1 MGIIK
6 TEGLKGLKG
15 IGGLSAEDR
24 QSWLS
29 LNKDRLPDPNRL
41 SPATYDRVVDRLYRN
56 DLFRNKFNDENLFNS
71 LTPEER
77 DQYYADYIANEAI
90 QIYKD
95 DSWFPQIS
103 NMTTEGKIGLL
114 ESGFDTDAEWN
125 SKVEKLKDTAHEV
138 GQNKTMNFLRD
149 LAMAGNTATTTEVWR
164 TTKEDELQSAVDTY
178 EETSKDGRQEKFE
191 TLLKQDN
198 LRKVEQSVPISSS
211 YLESWQTAINNGTL
225 QVEDVDVEFDKFIA
239 ENSRYYK
246 AFKDTDVFE
255 HFTSSDKMRFLADFM
270 GVAHKFD
277 MESALSAIDTKMQNY
292 VSDNQSAWD
301 WAGNTTKNI
310 LLKGTA
316 NLANKVMGV
325 EALFSVEDQEGLSNF
340 LQGLDEEGNELP
352 WYNNPLY
359 WQGVDQFNTFD
370 SNEIKRA
377 RENGGISPYQNITR
391 AGEEMDFLSWKT
403 LNDAAGQLGYV
414 WSEMLAS
421 RLMGSMGKGMGRIA
435 PVLKTSKLARG
446 LGTALDVGQSVTGMA
461 EAEGLSSFQE
471 TLRKA
476 NEVIDSQIDR
486 EVEDQVRAFAETED
500 FTSLVKSK
508 EEELMTASKDQSVTY
523 ISEGLRLK
531 ATEMALQELSNRF
544 RTEAEDRHT
553 EDRKQAER
561 AALSAYMTTSTI
573 FAVKEAATN
582 SMFQRFL
589 YNKGTRQALGDNGPK
604 INVVNNADGTVS
616 ASISKWNKYAKP
628 VLSNSATEFFEEV
641 SDNAVNNFGQGFGL
655 NEYLSYHNKKYNPE
669 AYVAATDGI
678 IGNIVSGFDKAGESL
693 TSKDAY
699 YEGFIGAVS
708 GVGGAPVNIY
718 QGWQKGKSLGRE
730 VEAINKVLKESGSAL
745 QDIAS
750 TLSTLHELDVA
761 VSNGDMLSAID
772 AKQRQAFDLVHAL
785 TELGNSEV
793 GSQSNTYIN
802 SMQTIEDLAK
812 GTLEETKMREL
823 ITQFLGQPSNRTIAN
838 QPGAEEQAA
847 KLLQENA
854 QNILDTQA
862 SINEVYTTL
871 DNIVD
876 RGTFTPEVKTE
887 LAYLKVMG
895 KNWQSR
901 LNSIEKALGG
911 GKGIFSAEAEYGSK
925 KAYERKKKVLEESL
939 SSMKSKLRG
948 VQEDIEEYYYE
959 DQAEER
965 ALKLKEK
972 ALKKAIKKTELEYK
986 SLKEHSSLFE
996 DSEFSRTLSKEE
1008 ILALPADQ
1016 RAWILNP
1023 ANLGDYS
1030 QEQQLII
1037 EELRND
1043 LITKDPA
1050 LIQQV
1055 QDAAV
1060 LSGRVS
1066 DVNTAFSRVVNNP
1079 VEAIQYLDELKKQ
1092 RNQRLY
1098 NIYQQRER
1106 ERVEDLFQGVS
1117 DEEAK
1122 SIARDLPYK
1131 DIYNYITDHPEREE
1145 VLRGVSEVSRF
1156 REDAEF
1162 INRNLL
1168 SDADNNTRST
1178 IIQSIL
1184 NITSDSN
1191 SEEEA
1196 INAIEDA
1203 IDSDAVDDQ
1212 TKDIL
1217 DSMLNELQELNYQR
1231 NSTKVSNR
1239 EAKKERQAAKE
1250 RAAEEALK
1258 RQEEALKIAEEEA
1271 KPKVEVPK
1279 NGSNLVPETMEDVG
1293 ISPNGSNIQ
1302 ETVEVDETKV
1312 GSEEQ
1317 LVGAEDVDLID
1328 RVESP
1333 TPAEQ
1338 SKGNPEIKEVQT
1350 IPSTP
1355 EEATSVNSVILVG
1368 NAMYRYEGAPL
1379 KDDGYQVKRAGKQD
1393 GDPMNKFF
1401 GWMDNAGI
1409 NYQEIIDNEL
1419 HSILAVNPKIQFLLV
1434 NPQDNA
1440 TNDVDMND
1448 HVLEVVEYTPQV
1460 AKVHK
1465 ESNGGVISANGKR
1478 WLVVG
1483 TLGFG
1488 RYSEEQRKV
1497 YGNLKYE
1504 LKKKRYQYIK
1514 DNPSERFYVDP
1525 FYSTE
1530 VAKLD
1535 AGWITRRIVGDT
1547 EVKIRSI
1554 RELLDDEARNPRGLA
1569 LEDLK
1574 WGIQSDSA
1582 FQAVGVSSRNKIH
1595 PPKDT
1600 LGNSGGAFLLVESA
1614 NGEYIPI
1621 ALKPVMYGELRD
1633 SKLKT
1638 EIDNLLVELTSPN
1651 HTERHTAISKLVQ
1664 LLYLKEN
1671 NILIG
1676 TKDKNTLSITKG
1688 DVVIKTFDL
1697 NDPAFNRMEFLESV
1711 AALNPR
1717 VNVTLTAL
1725 SSPTTLEMLDKAGVL
1740 LTDVAKLGT
1749 SNASFSVYNV
1759 GTDGKPIINIP
1770 VENSAP
1776 GVSDLRKVE
1785 SSVLVL
1791 GQVYR
1796 KKKDGWVDATD
1807 SVITDPRILE
1817 QIKYNNI
1824 IQASNL
1830 APVAT
1835 KDNQEYF
1842 IISQDTSNPVAV
1854 KRTIGTNTVTVASR
1868 EQALA
1873 LIEQMAKK
1881 AAEKKAAEA
1890 LSKATLDEK
1899 SLKDVLLEEEV
1910 MTQEDIYGQMF
1921 GEFVAEGSVT
1931 LDENITEEATPVVV
1945 EDINTTGT
1953 KSLAELQIGKGLSTL
1968 GDILGNS
1975 EYGNRLDEILDR
1987 KAMSEEWVDIPDDIS
2002 LLGSYLRKK
2011 GIATSGITDV
2021 DSWLNMI
2028 DECK

>member
-6 TEGLKGLKG
+6 IEGLKGLKG

-56 DLFRNKFNDENLFNS
+56 DLFRSKFNDKDLFNS

-77 DQYYADYIANEAI
+77 DQYYADYVANDAI

-114 ESGFDTDAEWN
+114 ESGFETDAEWS
-125 SKVEKLKDTAHEV
+125 SKVAEMRGMAHEV
-138 GQNKTMNFLRD
+138 GQDKTANFLRD
-149 LAMAGNTATTTEVWR
+149 LAMAGNVATTTEVGM
-164 TTKEDELQSAVDTY
+164 TTREDELQPFVDSY
-178 EETSKDGRQEKFE
+178 EEGSKKGRQEKFE
-191 TLLKQDN
+191 ALLEQDN
-198 LRKVEQSVPISSS
+198 LRKVEQSMPISSS

-225 QVEDVDVEFDKFIA
+225 QVEDVDAEFDKFIA

-255 HFTSSDKMRFLADFM
+255 HFTSSDKMKFLADFM
-270 GVAHKFD
+270 GVAHKFG

-292 VSDNQSAWD
+292 VSDNQNALD
-301 WAGNTTKNI
+301 WAGNTVQNI
-310 LLKGTA
+310 ALKGVA
-316 NLANKVMGV
+316 NIANKFMGV
-325 EALFSVEDQEGLSNF
+325 GALFLVGDQERLSNF

-352 WYNNPLY
+352 WLINPLY
-359 WQGVDQFNTFD
+359 WQGVDQFNTPD
-370 SNEIKRA
+370 SNEIKRI

-414 WSEMLAS
+414 WSEMLSS
-421 RLMGSMGKGMGRIA
+421 RLMGSMGKGMGKVA
-435 PVLKTSKLARG
+435 PVLKTSKLAKG
-446 LGTALDVGQSVTGMA
+446 LGTALDIGQSVVGMA

-471 TLRKA
+471 TLRQA

-500 FTSLVKSK
+500 FASLVKSK
-508 EEELMTASKDQSVTY
+508 EELITASKDQSVKYT
-523 ISEGLRLK
+523 SEGLRLK
-531 ATEMALQELSNRF
+531 ATEMALQELSSRF
-544 RTEAEDRHT
+544 RAEAESRHAEDR
-553 EDRKQAER
+553 EQAER
-561 AALSAYMTTSTI
+561 ASLSAYMTTSTI

-582 SMFQRFL
+582 SLFQRFL

-604 INVVNNADGTVS
+604 IDVVNNADGTVS

-678 IGNIVSGFDKAGESL
+678 VGNIISGFDKAGESL

-708 GVGGAPVNIY
+708 GVGGAPVKIY
-718 QGWQKGKSLGRE
+718 QGWQKGRSLGRE
-730 VEAINKVLKESGSAL
+730 VEAINKVLRENGSAL

-750 TLSTLHELDVA
+750 TLSTLHESDVA

-802 SMQTIEDLAK
+802 SMQTIEALAK

-823 ITQFLGQPSNRTIAN
+823 ITQFLGQPSNRTIAS
-838 QPGAEEQAA
+838 QPGAEEQVA

-854 QNILDTQA
+854 QSILDTQA

-871 DNIVD
+871 DNIAD
-876 RGTFTPEVKTE
+876 RGTLAPEVKTE

-901 LNSIEKALGG
+901 LNSIEEALGG
-911 GKGIFSAEAEYGSK
+911 GKGTFSAEAEYGSK
-925 KAYERKKKVLEESL
+925 KAYERKRRALGESI

-948 VQEDIEEYYYE
+948 VQESIKEDYYE
-959 DQAEER
+959 DQAEKR
-965 ALKLKEK
+965 ALKLREK
-972 ALKKAIKKTELEYK
+972 ALKSAIKKAELEYK
-986 SLKEHSSLFE
+986 SLKDHSNLFE

-1066 DVNTAFSRVVNNP
+1066 DVNTAFSRMINNP
-1079 VEAIQYLDELKKQ
+1079 IEAIQYLEELKKQ
-1092 RNQRLY
+1092 RTQRLY
-1098 NIYQQRER
+1098 SIYQQRAR

-1117 DEEAK
+1117 DDEAK
-1122 SIARDLPYK
+1122 SIARDLPYT
-1131 DIYNYITDHPEREE
+1131 DVENYIADHPEMEG

-1156 REDAEF
+1156 RDDAEL
-1162 INRNLL
+1162 ISRKLL

-1178 IIQSIL
+1178 VIQSIL

-1196 INAIEDA
+1196 IDAIEDA
-1203 IDSDAVDDQ
+1203 IDSDAVDNQ
-1212 TKDIL
+1212 TKGIL

-1239 EAKKERQAAKE
+1239 EAKRERQAAKE
-1250 RAAEEALK
+1250 RAAEEAIK

-1271 KPKVEVPK
+1271 KTKVEVPK
-1279 NGSNLVPETMEDVG
+1279 DGSNLVPETMEDVG
-1293 ISPNGSNIQ
+1293 IAPDGSNIQ
-1302 ETVEVDETKV
+1302 ETVDVDEAKV

-1338 SKGNPEIKEVQT
+1338 SKDNPEIKEVQT
-1350 IPSTP
+1350 ISPTP
-1355 EEATSVNSVILVG
+1355 EEATNVNSVILVG

-1379 KDDGYQVKRAGKQD
+1379 KDDGYQVKRAGSQE

-1460 AKVHK
+1460 AKIHK

-1488 RYSEEQRKV
+1488 RYSGEQRKV
-1497 YGNLKYE
+1497 YGDLKYE
-1504 LKKKRYQYIK
+1504 LKKRRFQYIK
-1514 DNPSERFYVDP
+1514 ANPDERFYVDP

-1535 AGWITRRIVGDT
+1535 AGWVTRRLVGDT

-1554 RELLDDEARNPRGLA
+1554 RELLSDEARNPRGLA

-1595 PPKDT
+1595 PPKDI

-1638 EIDNLLVELTSPN
+1638 VIDNLLVELTSPN

-1711 AALNPR
+1711 TALNPR

-1725 SSPTTLEMLDKAGVL
+1725 SSPATLEMLDEAGVL
-1740 LTDVAKLGT
+1740 LTDAAKLGT

-1759 GTDGKPIINIP
+1759 GPDGKPIINAPI
-1770 VENSAP
+1770 ENTAP
-1776 GVSDLRKVE
+1776 GASDIRKVE

-1796 KKKDGWVDATD
+1796 KRKDGWVDAVD
-1807 SVITDPRILE
+1807 RVITDPRMLE
-1817 QIKYNNI
+1817 QIRYNNI
-1824 IQASNL
+1824 IQSSNL

-1842 IISQDTSNPVAV
+1842 IISQDMSNPVAV
-1854 KRTIGTNTVTVASR
+1854 KRAIGTNTVTVASR

-1890 LSKATLDEK
+1890 LSKATLDES
-1899 SLKDVLLEEEV
+1899 SLEDVSLGEEV
-1910 MTQEDIYGQMF
+1910 MTQEDIYSQMF
-1921 GEFVAEGSVT
+1921 GEFVVEGDVT
-1931 LDENITEEATPVVV
+1931 LDENIPEEIAPVVV

-1953 KSLAELQIGKGLSTL
+1953 KSLAELQTGKELSTL

>member
-56 DLFRNKFNDENLFNS
+56 DLFRSKFNDEDLFNS

-77 DQYYADYIANEAI
+77 DQYYADYVANDAI

-114 ESGFDTDAEWN
+114 ESGFETDAEWS
-125 SKVEKLKDTAHEV
+125 SKVEELEGTAHKV
-138 GQNKTMNFLRD
+138 GKDKTTNFLRN
-149 LAMAGNTATTTEVWR
+149 LAMAGNAATSTEVGM
-164 TTKEDELQSAVDTY
+164 TTKEDELQDAVDAY
-178 EETSKDGRQEKFE
+178 KEGSKKGRQEKFE

-198 LRKVEQSVPISSS
+198 LRKVEQSMPISSS

-225 QVEDVDVEFDKFIA
+225 QVEDVDAEFDKFIA

-270 GVAHKFD
+270 GVAHKFG

-325 EALFSVEDQEGLSNF
+325 EALFSVGDQEGLSNF
-340 LQGLDEEGNELP
+340 LQGLEEEGNELP

-377 RENGGISPYQNITR
+377 RENGGISPYQNITK

-421 RLMGSMGKGMGRIA
+421 RLMGGMGKGMGRVA
-435 PVLKTSKLARG
+435 PVLKTSKLAKG
-446 LGTALDVGQSVTGMA
+446 LGTTLDIGQSVVGMA

-471 TLRKA
+471 TLRQA

-508 EEELMTASKDQSVTY
+508 EEALITASKDQSVKYT
-523 ISEGLRLK
+523 SEGLRLK
-531 ATEMALQELSNRF
+531 ATEMALQELSSRF
-544 RTEAEDRHT
+544 RAEAESRHAEDR
-553 EDRKQAER
+553 EQAER
-561 AALSAYMTTSTI
+561 ASLSAYMTTSTI

-604 INVVNNADGTVS
+604 IDVVNNADGTVS

-678 IGNIVSGFDKAGESL
+678 IGNIISGFDKAGESL

-708 GVGGAPVNIY
+708 GVGGAPVKIY
-718 QGWQKGKSLGRE
+718 QGWQKGKSLGKE

-750 TLSTLHELDVA
+750 TLSTLHESDVA
-761 VSNGDMLSAID
+761 ISSGDMLSAID

-802 SMQTIEDLAK
+802 SMQTIEALAK

-823 ITQFLGQPSNRTIAN
+823 ITQFLGQPSNRTIAG

-854 QNILDTQA
+854 QSILDTQA

-871 DNIVD
+871 DNIAD
-876 RGTFTPEVKTE
+876 RGTLTPEVKTE

-901 LNSIEKALGG
+901 LNSIEEALGG
-911 GKGIFSAEAEYGSK
+911 GRGTFSAEVEYGSK
-925 KAYERKKKVLEESL
+925 KAYERKRRALGESI

-948 VQEDIEEYYYE
+948 VQESIKEDYYE
-959 DQAEER
+959 DQAEKR
-965 ALKLKEK
+965 ALKLREK
-972 ALKKAIKKTELEYK
+972 ALKSAIKKAELEYK
-986 SLKEHSSLFE
+986 SLKDHSSLLE

-1023 ANLGDYS
+1023 ANFGDYS

-1066 DVNTAFSRVVNNP
+1066 DVNTAFSRMINNP
-1079 VEAIQYLDELKKQ
+1079 IEAIQYLEELKKQ
-1092 RNQRLY
+1092 RTQKLY
-1098 NIYQQRER
+1098 SIYQQRAR

-1117 DEEAK
+1117 DDEAR
-1122 SIARDLPYK
+1122 SIARDLSFT
-1131 DIYNYITDHPEREE
+1131 DIDEYLDFHPEMDDVLGGIRE
-1145 VLRGVSEVSRF
+1145 VLRFRQDADFVSERLPI
-1156 REDAEF
+1156 D
-1162 INRNLL
+1162 
-1168 SDADNNTRST
+1168 DNAKSAIR
-1178 IIQSIL
+1178 QSIL
-1184 NITSDSN
+1184 NITKDSN

-1196 INAIEDA
+1196 IDAIEDA
-1203 IDSDAVDDQ
+1203 IDSDAVDNQ
-1212 TKDIL
+1212 TKGIL

-1239 EAKKERQAAKE
+1239 EAKRERQAAKE
-1250 RAAEEALK
+1250 RAAEEAIK

-1271 KPKVEVPK
+1271 KTKVEVPK
-1279 NGSNLVPETMEDVG
+1279 DGSNLVPETMEDVG
-1293 ISPNGSNIQ
+1293 ISPDGSNIQ

-1488 RYSEEQRKV
+1488 RYSGEQRKV
-1497 YGNLKYE
+1497 YGDLKYE
-1504 LKKKRYQYIK
+1504 LKKRRFQYIK
-1514 DNPSERFYVDP
+1514 ANPDERFYVDP

-1535 AGWITRRIVGDT
+1535 AGWVTRRLVGDT

-1554 RELLDDEARNPRGLA
+1554 RELLNDEARNPRGLA

-1638 EIDNLLVELTSPN
+1638 EIDNLLIELTSPN

-1697 NDPAFNRMEFLESV
+1697 NDPAFNRLEFLESV
-1711 AALNPR
+1711 GALNPR

-1725 SSPTTLEMLDKAGVL
+1725 SSPTTLEMLDEAGVL

-1749 SNASFSVYNV
+1749 SNASFSVYSV
-1759 GTDGKPIINIP
+1759 GPDGKPIINAPI
-1770 VENSAP
+1770 ENTAPSA
-1776 GVSDLRKVE
+1776 SDLRKVE

-1796 KKKDGWVDATD
+1796 KRKDGWVDAVD
-1807 SVITDPRILE
+1807 RVITDPRMLE
-1817 QIKYNNI
+1817 QIRYNNI
-1824 IQASNL
+1824 IQSSNL

-1842 IISQDTSNPVAV
+1842 IISQDMSNPVAV
-1854 KRTIGTNTVTVASR
+1854 KRAIGTNTVTVASR
-1868 EQALA
+1868 EQALV
-1873 LIEQMAKK
+1873 LIEQMAKR

-1890 LSKATLDEK
+1890 LSKATLDES
-1899 SLKDVLLEEEV
+1899 SLEDVSLGEEI

-1921 GEFVAEGSVT
+1921 GAFVIEEDVT
-1931 LDENITEEATPVVV
+1931 LDENIPEEITPVVV

-1953 KSLAELQIGKGLSTL
+1953 KSLAELQTGKELSTL

-2002 LLGSYLRKK
+2002 LLGSYLRKR

>member
-1 MGIIK
+1 MGIVK

-56 DLFRNKFNDENLFNS
+56 DLFRSKFNDEDLFNS

-77 DQYYADYIANEAI
+77 DQYYADYVANDAI

-114 ESGFDTDAEWN
+114 ESGFETDAEWS
-125 SKVEKLKDTAHEV
+125 SKIEEMRGMANEV
-138 GQNKTMNFLRD
+138 RQNKTANFLRN
-149 LAMAGNTATTTEVWR
+149 LTMAGNISTTTEVGM
-164 TTKEDELQSAVDTY
+164 TTKEDELQAAVGTH
-178 EETSKDGRQEKFE
+178 EEASKKGRQEKFE

-225 QVEDVDVEFDKFIA
+225 QVEDVDAEFDKFIA
-239 ENSRYYK
+239 ENSRHYK

-270 GVAHKFD
+270 GVAHKFG

-325 EALFSVEDQEGLSNF
+325 EALFSIGDQEGLSNF

-377 RENGGISPYQNITR
+377 RENGGISPYQNITK
-391 AGEEMDFLSWKT
+391 AGEEIDFLSWKT

-421 RLMGSMGKGMGRIA
+421 RLMGGMGKGMGKVA
-435 PVLKTSKLARG
+435 PVLKTSKLAKG
-446 LGTALDVGQSVTGMA
+446 LGTTLDIGQSVVGMA

-471 TLRKA
+471 TLRQA

-508 EEELMTASKDQSVTY
+508 EEALMAASKDQSVKYT
-523 ISEGLRLK
+523 SEGLRLK
-531 ATEMALQELSNRF
+531 ATEMALQELSSRF
-544 RTEAEDRHT
+544 RAEAESRHAEDR
-553 EDRKQAER
+553 EQAER
-561 AALSAYMTTSTI
+561 ASLSAYMTTSTI

-604 INVVNNADGTVS
+604 IDVVNNADGTVS

-628 VLSNSATEFFEEV
+628 VLSNSATEFLEEV
-641 SDNAVNNFGQGFGL
+641 SDNTVNNFGQGFGL

-678 IGNIVSGFDKAGESL
+678 IGNIISGFDKAGESL

-708 GVGGAPVNIY
+708 GVGGAPVKIY
-718 QGWQKGKSLGRE
+718 QGWQKGRSLGRE
-730 VEAINKVLKESGSAL
+730 VEAINKVLRENGSAL

-750 TLSTLHELDVA
+750 TLSTLHESDVA

-802 SMQTIEDLAK
+802 SMQTIEALAK

-823 ITQFLGQPSNRTIAN
+823 ITQFLGQPSNRTIAG

-854 QNILDTQA
+854 QSILDTQA
-862 SINEVYTTL
+862 FINEVYTTL
-871 DNIVD
+871 DNIAD
-876 RGTFTPEVKTE
+876 RGTLTPEVKTE

-901 LNSIEKALGG
+901 LNSIEEALGG
-911 GKGIFSAEAEYGSK
+911 GKGTFSAEAEYGSK
-925 KAYERKKKVLEESL
+925 KAYERKRRALGESI

-948 VQEDIEEYYYE
+948 VQESIKEDYYE
-959 DQAEER
+959 DQAEKR
-965 ALKLKEK
+965 ALKLREK
-972 ALKKAIKKTELEYK
+972 ALKSAIKKAELEYK
-986 SLKEHSSLFE
+986 SLKDHSNLFE

-1023 ANLGDYS
+1023 ANFGDYS

-1060 LSGRVS
+1060 LSSRVS
-1066 DVNTAFSRVVNNP
+1066 DVNTAFSRVINNP
-1079 VEAIQYLDELKKQ
+1079 VEAIQYLEELKKQ
-1092 RNQRLY
+1092 RTQRLY
-1098 NIYQQRER
+1098 SIYQQRAR

-1117 DEEAK
+1117 DDEAR
-1122 SIARDLPYK
+1122 SIARGLSFT
-1131 DIYNYITDHPEREE
+1131 DIDEYLDSHPEMEDILGGIRG
-1145 VLRGVSEVSRF
+1145 VLRFRQDADFVSEKLPI
-1156 REDAEF
+1156 D
-1162 INRNLL
+1162 
-1168 SDADNNTRST
+1168 DNIKSAIR
-1178 IIQSIL
+1178 QSIL
-1184 NITSDSN
+1184 NITKDSN

-1196 INAIEDA
+1196 IDAIEDA
-1203 IDSDAVDDQ
+1203 IDSDVVDDQ
-1212 TKDIL
+1212 TKSIL
-1217 DSMLNELQELNYQR
+1217 DSMLNELQELNHQR
-1231 NSTKVSNR
+1231 SSTKVSDR
-1239 EAKKERQAAKE
+1239 RAKKERLATKE
-1250 RAAEEALK
+1250 RAAEEAIR

-1271 KPKVEVPK
+1271 KTKVEVPK
-1279 NGSNLVPETMEDVG
+1279 DGSNLVPETMEDVG
-1293 ISPNGSNIQ
+1293 ISPDGSNIQ
-1302 ETVEVDETKV
+1302 RTIEVDETKKGSEKELTSV
-1312 GSEEQ
+1312 DGDVNLEDSDTSSDEGVEIYVTDKDPVANIISTALIGNYFYRYQGKALKEDKYQEKREGSEE
-1317 LVGAEDVDLID
+1317 GD
-1328 RVESP
+1328 
-1333 TPAEQ
+1333 
-1338 SKGNPEIKEVQT
+1338 
-1350 IPSTP
+1350 
-1355 EEATSVNSVILVG
+1355 IL
-1368 NAMYRYEGAPL
+1368 
-1379 KDDGYQVKRAGKQD
+1379 
-1393 GDPMNKFF
+1393 NKFF
-1401 GWMDNAGI
+1401 NWVENAGI
-1409 NYQEIIDNEL
+1409 KLQEIIDNEL
-1419 HSILAVNPKIQFLLV
+1419 ASIMKTGAKVQFMMV
-1434 NPQDNA
+1434 VPRDNA
-1440 TNDVDMND
+1440 THDD
-1448 HVLEVVEYTPQV
+1448 HMKDHIFEVIEYTEKV
-1460 AKVHK
+1460 AKIHK
-1465 ESNGGVISANGKR
+1465 ADRGGVISANGKR
-1478 WLVVG
+1478 WLIIGVAGPRAYNKEQG
-1483 TLGFG
+1483 TYL
-1488 RYSEEQRKV
+1488 R
-1497 YGNLKYE
+1497 NLKE
-1504 LKKKRYQYIK
+1504 QVFKRRRYKHSQA
-1514 DNPSERFYVDP
+1514 NPEERFYVDP
-1525 FYSTE
+1525 EYYSQIE
-1530 VAKLD
+1530 SIG
-1535 AGWITRRIVGDT
+1535 AGWLVRKLAEDT
-1547 EVKIRSI
+1547 EVKFRSMT
-1554 RELLDDEARNPRGLA
+1554 ELIEDSNRNPKGVLT
-1569 LEDLK
+1569 LGDLK
-1574 WGIQSDSA
+1574 WLIQTDKGPKT
-1582 FQAVGVSSRNKIH
+1582 VNVSSRNKVRV
-1595 PPKDT
+1595 PKDI
-1600 LGNSGGAFLLVESA
+1600 LGNSGNVFVLVEAA
-1614 NGEYIPI
+1614 NGEYIPAAI
-1621 ALKPVMYGELRD
+1621 KPVMYSEIKEG
-1633 SKLKT
+1633 KLKSII
-1638 EIDNLLVELTSPN
+1638 EGLLIQLTSPDRV
-1651 HTERHTAISKLVQ
+1651 EREAAINKLMP
-1664 LLYLKEN
+1664 LLHLKEKNILLSKDARN
-1671 NILIG
+1671 NISIVEG
-1676 TKDKNTLSITKG
+1676 DITL
-1688 DVVIKTFDL
+1688 KTFNLD
-1697 NDPAFNRMEFLESV
+1697 DPLFNRMEFLESV
-1711 AALNPR
+1711 KALNPR
-1717 VNVTLTAL
+1717 INITTTAL
-1725 SSPTTLEMLDKAGVL
+1725 SSPTTLEMLDEAGVL
-1740 LTDVAKLGT
+1740 TTDIALLGT
-1749 SNASFSVYNV
+1749 TNADFNIYNV
-1759 GTDGKPIINIP
+1759 GDDGKPIINEPINNEA
-1770 VENSAP
+1770 VSS
-1776 GVSDLRKVE
+1776 SDLKKIE

-1796 KKKDGWVDATD
+1796 KRKDGWVDAVD
-1807 SVITDPRILE
+1807 RVITDPRMLE
-1817 QIKYNNI
+1817 QIRYNNI
-1824 IQASNL
+1824 IQSSNL

-1842 IISQDTSNPVAV
+1842 IISQDMSNPVAV
-1854 KRTIGTNTVTVASR
+1854 KRVIGTNTVTVVSR

-1881 AAEKKAAEA
+1881 AAEKKAVEA
-1890 LSKATLDEK
+1890 LSKATLDES
-1899 SLKDVLLEEEV
+1899 SLEDVSLGEEV

-1921 GEFVAEGSVT
+1921 GEFVVEGNVT
-1931 LDENITEEATPVVV
+1931 LDENTLEEITPVVV

-1953 KSLAELQIGKGLSTL
+1953 KSLAELQVGKSLSTL

-1987 KAMSEEWVDIPDDIS
+1987 KAMSEEWIDIPDDIS

>member
-56 DLFRNKFNDENLFNS
+56 DLFRSKFNDEGLFNS

-77 DQYYADYIANEAI
+77 DQYYADYVANDAI

-114 ESGFDTDAEWN
+114 ESGFETDAEW
-125 SKVEKLKDTAHEV
+125 SPKIEELRGMAHEV
-138 GQNKTMNFLRD
+138 GQDKTVNFLRD
-149 LAMAGNTATTTEVWR
+149 LAMAGNIATTTEVGM
-164 TTKEDELQSAVDTY
+164 TTKEDELQDAVDAY
-178 EETSKDGRQEKFE
+178 EEGSKKGRQEKFE
-191 TLLKQDN
+191 ALLQQDN
-198 LRKVEQSVPISSS
+198 LRKVEQSMPISSS

-225 QVEDVDVEFDKFIA
+225 QVEDVDAEFDKFIA

-270 GVAHKFD
+270 GVAHKFG

-316 NLANKVMGV
+316 NLANKIIGV
-325 EALFSVEDQEGLSNF
+325 KALFSIGDQEELSNF

-377 RENGGISPYQNITR
+377 RENGGISPYQNITK

-421 RLMGSMGKGMGRIA
+421 RVMGGMGKGMGRVA
-435 PVLKTSKLARG
+435 PVLKTSKLAKG
-446 LGTALDVGQSVTGMA
+446 LGTTLDIGQSVVGMA

-471 TLRKA
+471 TLRQA

-500 FTSLVKSK
+500 FISLVKSK
-508 EEELMTASKDQSVTY
+508 EEALITANRDQSVKYT
-523 ISEGLRLK
+523 SEGLRLK
-531 ATEMALQELSNRF
+531 ATEMVLQELSSRF
-544 RTEAEDRHT
+544 RAEAENRHAEDR
-553 EDRKQAER
+553 EQAER
-561 AALSAYMTTSTI
+561 ASLSAYMTTSTI
-573 FAVKEAATN
+573 FAVKEATTN
-582 SMFQRFL
+582 SLFQRFL

-604 INVVNNADGTVS
+604 IDIVNNADGTVS

-628 VLSNSATEFFEEV
+628 VLSNSATEFLEEV

-678 IGNIVSGFDKAGESL
+678 IGNIISGFDKAGESL

-708 GVGGAPVNIY
+708 GVGSAPVKIY

-730 VEAINKVLKESGSAL
+730 VEAINKVLRENGSAL

-750 TLSTLHELDVA
+750 TLSTLHESDVA

-802 SMQTIEDLAK
+802 SMQTIEALAK

-823 ITQFLGQPSNRTIAN
+823 ITQFLGQPSNRTIAS

-854 QNILDTQA
+854 QSILDTQA

-871 DNIVD
+871 DNIAD
-876 RGTFTPEVKTE
+876 RGTLTPEVKTE

-901 LNSIEKALGG
+901 LNSIEEALGG
-911 GKGIFSAEAEYGSK
+911 GKGTFSAEAEYGSK
-925 KAYERKKKVLEESL
+925 KAYERKRKALEESI
-939 SSMKSKLRG
+939 SSMKSDLRG
-948 VQEDIEEYYYE
+948 VQEAIKEDFYEELAV
-959 DQAEER
+959 DR
-965 ALKLKEK
+965 ALKLRKK
-972 ALKKAIKKTELEYK
+972 ALKSAIKKAELEYK
-986 SLKEHSSLFE
+986 SLKDHSNLFE

-1023 ANLGDYS
+1023 ANFGDYS

-1043 LITKDPA
+1043 LITRDPA

-1060 LSGRVS
+1060 LSSRVS
-1066 DVNTAFSRVVNNP
+1066 DVNTAFSRVINNP
-1079 VEAIQYLDELKKQ
+1079 VEAIQYLEELKKQ
-1092 RNQRLY
+1092 RTQRLSS
-1098 NIYQQRER
+1098 IYQQRAR

-1117 DEEAK
+1117 DDEAR
-1122 SIARDLPYK
+1122 SIARDLPYAAVE
-1131 DIYNYITDHPEREE
+1131 DFIADHPEMEE
-1145 VLRGVSEVSRF
+1145 VLGGVSGVSRF
-1156 REDAEF
+1156 REDAEY
-1162 INRNLL
+1162 ISERLL
-1168 SDADNNTRST
+1168 SDVDDDARSA
-1178 IIQSIL
+1178 IRQSIL

-1191 SEEEA
+1191 NEEEA
-1196 INAIEDA
+1196 IDAIEDA
-1203 IDSDAVDDQ
+1203 IDSDSVDAQ
-1212 TKDIL
+1212 TKAIL
-1217 DSMLNELQELNYQR
+1217 DAMLNELQELNYQR

-1239 EAKKERQAAKE
+1239 EAKKERQAARE
-1250 RAAEEALK
+1250 RAAEEAIK

-1271 KPKVEVPK
+1271 KTKVEVPK
-1279 NGSNLVPETMEDVG
+1279 DGANLVPETMDDSG
-1293 ISPNGSNIQ
+1293 ISPDGSNIQ

-1333 TPAEQ
+1333 TPEEQ
-1338 SKGNPEIKEVQT
+1338 SKDNPKIKEVQVT
-1350 IPSTP
+1350 STP
-1355 EEATSVNSVILVG
+1355 EEAANTSSVILVG

-1379 KDDGYQVKRAGKQD
+1379 KDDGYQVKRAGRQE

-1401 GWMDNAGI
+1401 DWMDSAGI

-1419 HSILAVNPKIQFLLV
+1419 HSILAANPKIQFLLV

-1440 TNDVDMND
+1440 TNDADMND

-1465 ESNGGVISANGKR
+1465 ESNGGVITANGKR

-1488 RYSEEQRKV
+1488 RYSGEQRKV
-1497 YGNLKYE
+1497 YGDLKYE
-1504 LKKKRYQYIK
+1504 LKKRRFQYIK
-1514 DNPSERFYVDP
+1514 ANPNERFYVDP

-1535 AGWITRRIVGDT
+1535 AGWVTRRLAGDT

-1554 RELLDDEARNPRGLA
+1554 RELLNDEARNPRGLA

-1595 PPKDT
+1595 PPKDN

-1633 SKLKT
+1633 SRLKT
-1638 EIDNLLVELTSPN
+1638 EIDNLLIELTSPN

-1664 LLYLKEN
+1664 LLYLREN

-1697 NDPAFNRMEFLESV
+1697 NDPTFNRMEFLESV
-1711 AALNPR
+1711 TALNPR

-1725 SSPTTLEMLDKAGVL
+1725 SSPTTLEMLDEAGVL
-1740 LTDVAKLGT
+1740 LTDAAKLGT

-1759 GTDGKPIINIP
+1759 GPDGKPIINAPI
-1770 VENSAP
+1770 ENNAS
-1776 GVSDLRKVE
+1776 GTSDLRKVE

-1796 KKKDGWVDATD
+1796 KRKDGWVDAVD
-1807 SVITDPRILE
+1807 RVITDPRMLE

-1842 IISQDTSNPVAV
+1842 IISQDMSNPVAI
-1854 KRTIGTNTVTVASR
+1854 KRAIGTNTVTVASK

-1890 LSKATLDEK
+1890 LSRATLDES
-1899 SLKDVLLEEEV
+1899 SLEDVSLGDEV

-1921 GEFVAEGSVT
+1921 GEFVVEGDVE
-1931 LDENITEEATPVVV
+1931 LDEDTSEEAAPVVV

-1953 KSLAELQIGKGLSTL
+1953 KSLAELQTGKELSTL
-1968 GDILGNS
+1968 GDILGHS
-1975 EYGNRLDEILDR
+1975 EYGKQLDDILDE
-1987 KAMSEEWVDIPDDIS
+1987 KAMSDEWPDIPDDIK

-2021 DSWLNMI
+2021 ESWLNMI
-2028 DECK
+2028 KDCK

>member
-1 MGIIK
+1 MPIQKI
-6 TEGLKGLKG
+6 EGLKGLRSLWD
-15 IGGLSAEDR
+15 LSETERNNFLSEYSDKLQPYSNSAIKYNKAASILYDNRRFIDR
-24 QSWLS
+24 FGEEEFNKLS
-29 LNKDRLPDPNRL
+29 
-41 SPATYDRVVDRLYRN
+41 YDERNAKYRESVAN
-56 DLFRNKFNDENLFNS
+56 D
-71 LTPEER
+71 
-77 DQYYADYIANEAI
+77 AI
-90 QIYKD
+90 QIYKG

-114 ESGFDTDAEWN
+114 ESGFETDAEWS
-125 SKVEKLKDTAHEV
+125 SKIEEMRGMAHEV
-138 GQNKTMNFLRD
+138 GQNKTANFLRD
-149 LAMAGNTATTTEVWR
+149 LAMAGNVATTTEVGMTSR
-164 TTKEDELQSAVDTY
+164 EDELQAAADTY
-178 EETSKDGRQEKFE
+178 EEASKKGRQEKFE
-191 TLLKQDN
+191 ALLQQDN
-198 LRKVEQSVPISSS
+198 LRKVEQSMPISSS

-225 QVEDVDVEFDKFIA
+225 QVEDVDAEFDKFIA

-270 GVAHKFD
+270 GVAHKFG

-325 EALFSVEDQEGLSNF
+325 EALFSVGDQEGLSNF

-377 RENGGISPYQNITR
+377 RENGGISPYQNITK

-421 RLMGSMGKGMGRIA
+421 RLMGGMGKGMGRVA
-435 PVLKTSKLARG
+435 PVLKTSKFAKG
-446 LGTALDVGQSVTGMA
+446 LGVALDVGQSVVGMA

-471 TLRKA
+471 TLRQA
-476 NEVIDSQIDR
+476 NEVIDSQIDK

-500 FTSLVKSK
+500 FASLVKSK
-508 EEELMTASKDQSVTY
+508 EEALITASKEQSVKYT
-523 ISEGLRLK
+523 SEGLRLK
-531 ATEMALQELSNRF
+531 ATEMALQELSSRF
-544 RTEAEDRHT
+544 RAEAESRHA

-561 AALSAYMTTSTI
+561 ASLSAYMTTSTI

-582 SMFQRFL
+582 SLFQRFL

-604 INVVNNADGTVS
+604 IDVVNNADGTVS

-678 IGNIVSGFDKAGESL
+678 IGNIISGFDKAGESL

-708 GVGGAPVNIY
+708 GVGGAPVKVY
-718 QGWQKGKSLGRE
+718 QGWQKGKSLGKE
-730 VEAINKVLKESGSAL
+730 VEAINRVLRENGSTL

-750 TLSTLHELDVA
+750 TLSTLHESDVA

-802 SMQTIEDLAK
+802 SMQTIEALAN
-812 GTLEETKMREL
+812 GTLEETKMKEL
-823 ITQFLGQPSNRTIAN
+823 ITQFLGQPSNRTIAS

-847 KLLQENA
+847 ELLQENA
-854 QNILDTQA
+854 QSILDTQA

-871 DNIVD
+871 DNIAD
-876 RGTFTPEVKTE
+876 RGTLAPEVKTE

-901 LNSIEKALGG
+901 LNSIEEALGG
-911 GKGIFSAEAEYGSK
+911 GKGTFSAEAEYGSK
-925 KAYERKKKVLEESL
+925 KAYERKRRALGESI

-948 VQEDIEEYYYE
+948 VQESIKEDYYE
-959 DQAEER
+959 DQAEKR
-965 ALKLKEK
+965 ALKLREK
-972 ALKKAIKKTELEYK
+972 ALKSAIKKAELEYK
-986 SLKEHSSLFE
+986 SLKDHSNLFE

-1023 ANLGDYS
+1023 ANFGDYS

-1055 QDAAV
+1055 QDAAI

-1066 DVNTAFSRVVNNP
+1066 DVNTAFSRVINNP
-1079 VEAIQYLDELKKQ
+1079 VEAIQYLVELKKQ
-1092 RNQRLY
+1092 RTQRLY
-1098 NIYQQRER
+1098 SIYQQRAR

-1117 DEEAK
+1117 DDEAR
-1122 SIARDLPYK
+1122 SIARDLPYT
-1131 DIYNYITDHPEREE
+1131 DVENYIADHPEMEG

-1156 REDAEF
+1156 REDAEL
-1162 INRNLL
+1162 ISRKLL

-1178 IIQSIL
+1178 VIQSIL
-1184 NITSDSN
+1184 NITSNSN

-1196 INAIEDA
+1196 IDAIEDA
-1203 IDSDAVDDQ
+1203 IDSDAVDNQ
-1212 TKDIL
+1212 TKGIL

-1239 EAKKERQAAKE
+1239 EAKRERQAAKE
-1250 RAAEEALK
+1250 RAAEEAIK

-1271 KPKVEVPK
+1271 KTKVEVPK
-1279 NGSNLVPETMEDVG
+1279 DGSNLVPETMEDVG
-1293 ISPNGSNIQ
+1293 ISPDGSNIQ

-1317 LVGAEDVDLID
+1317 LVEAEDVDLID

-1350 IPSTP
+1350 IPPTP
-1355 EEATSVNSVILVG
+1355 EEATSANSVILVG

-1379 KDDGYQVKRAGKQD
+1379 KDDGYQVKRAGSQE

-1401 GWMDNAGI
+1401 DWLDSAGI

-1488 RYSEEQRKV
+1488 RYSGEQRKV
-1497 YGNLKYE
+1497 YGDLKYE
-1504 LKKKRYQYIK
+1504 LKKRRFQYIK
-1514 DNPSERFYVDP
+1514 DNPDERFYVDP

-1535 AGWITRRIVGDT
+1535 AGWVTRRLVGDT

-1554 RELLDDEARNPRGLA
+1554 RELLNEEARNPRGLA

-1638 EIDNLLVELTSPN
+1638 EIDNLLIELTSPN

-1711 AALNPR
+1711 TALNPR

-1725 SSPTTLEMLDKAGVL
+1725 SSPTTLEMLDEAGVL

-1759 GTDGKPIINIP
+1759 GPDGKPIINAPI
-1770 VENSAP
+1770 ENTAPSA
-1776 GVSDLRKVE
+1776 SDLRKVE

-1796 KKKDGWVDATD
+1796 KRKDGWVDAVD
-1807 SVITDPRILE
+1807 RVITDPRMLE
-1817 QIKYNNI
+1817 QIRYNNI
-1824 IQASNL
+1824 IQSSNL

-1842 IISQDTSNPVAV
+1842 IISQDMSNPVAV
-1854 KRTIGTNTVTVASR
+1854 KRAIGTNTVTVASR

-1890 LSKATLDEK
+1890 LSKATLDES
-1899 SLKDVLLEEEV
+1899 SLEDVSLGEEV
-1910 MTQEDIYGQMF
+1910 MTQEDIYSQMF
-1921 GEFVAEGSVT
+1921 GEFVVEGDVT
-1931 LDENITEEATPVVV
+1931 LDESIPEEVTPVVV

-1953 KSLAELQIGKGLSTL
+1953 KSLAELQTGKGLSTL

>member
-1 MGIIK
+1 MPIQKI
-6 TEGLKGLKG
+6 EGLKGLRSLWD
-15 IGGLSAEDR
+15 LSETERNNFLSEYSDKLQPYSNSAIKYNKAASILYDNRRFIDR
-24 QSWLS
+24 FGEEEFNKLS
-29 LNKDRLPDPNRL
+29 
-41 SPATYDRVVDRLYRN
+41 YDERNAKYRESVAN
-56 DLFRNKFNDENLFNS
+56 D
-71 LTPEER
+71 
-77 DQYYADYIANEAI
+77 AI
-90 QIYKD
+90 QIYKG

-114 ESGFDTDAEWN
+114 ESGFETDAEWS
-125 SKVEKLKDTAHEV
+125 SKVEEMRGMAQEV
-138 GQNKTMNFLRD
+138 GQDKTANFLRD
-149 LAMAGNTATTTEVWR
+149 LAMAGNVATTTEVGM
-164 TTKEDELQSAVDTY
+164 TTKEDELQDAVDAY
-178 EETSKDGRQEKFE
+178 EEGSKKSRQEKFE
-191 TLLKQDN
+191 ALLQQDN
-198 LRKVEQSVPISSS
+198 LRKVEQSMPISSS

-225 QVEDVDVEFDKFIA
+225 QVEDVDAEFDKFIA

-255 HFTSSDKMRFLADFM
+255 HFTSSDKMKFLADFM
-270 GVAHKFD
+270 GVAHKFG

-325 EALFSVEDQEGLSNF
+325 EALLSVGDQEGLSNF

-391 AGEEMDFLSWKT
+391 AGEEMNFLSWKT

-421 RLMGSMGKGMGRIA
+421 RLMGGMGKGMGRVA
-435 PVLKTSKLARG
+435 PVLKTSKLAKG
-446 LGTALDVGQSVTGMA
+446 LGTILDIGQSVVGMA

-471 TLRKA
+471 TLRQA

-508 EEELMTASKDQSVTY
+508 EEALITASKEQSVKYT
-523 ISEGLRLK
+523 SEGLRSK
-531 ATEMALQELSNRF
+531 ATEMALQELSSRF
-544 RTEAEDRHT
+544 RAEAESRHAEDR
-553 EDRKQAER
+553 EQAER
-561 AALSAYMTTSTI
+561 ASLSAYMTTSTI

-604 INVVNNADGTVS
+604 IDIVNNADGTVS

-628 VLSNSATEFFEEV
+628 VLSNSATEFLEEV

-678 IGNIVSGFDKAGESL
+678 IGNIISGFDKAGESL

-708 GVGGAPVNIY
+708 GVGGAPVKIY
-718 QGWQKGKSLGRE
+718 QGWQKGRSLGRE
-730 VEAINKVLKESGSAL
+730 VEAINKVLRENGSAL

-750 TLSTLHELDVA
+750 TLSTLHESDVA

-802 SMQTIEDLAK
+802 SMQTIEALAK

-823 ITQFLGQPSNRTIAN
+823 ITQFLGQPSNRTIAS

-854 QNILDTQA
+854 QSILDTQA

-871 DNIVD
+871 DNIAD
-876 RGTFTPEVKTE
+876 RGTLAPEVKTE

-901 LNSIEKALGG
+901 LNSIEEALGG
-911 GKGIFSAEAEYGSK
+911 GKGTFSAEAEYGSK
-925 KAYERKKKVLEESL
+925 KAYERKRRALGESI

-948 VQEDIEEYYYE
+948 VQESIKEDYYE
-959 DQAEER
+959 DQAEKR
-965 ALKLKEK
+965 ALKLREK
-972 ALKKAIKKTELEYK
+972 ALKSAIKKAELEYK
-986 SLKEHSSLFE
+986 SLKDHSNLFE

-1066 DVNTAFSRVVNNP
+1066 DVNTAFSRMINNP
-1079 VEAIQYLDELKKQ
+1079 IEAIQYLEELKKQ
-1092 RNQRLY
+1092 RTQRLY
-1098 NIYQQRER
+1098 SIYQQRAR

-1117 DEEAK
+1117 DDEAK
-1122 SIARDLPYK
+1122 STARDLPYT
-1131 DIYNYITDHPEREE
+1131 DVENYIADHPEREE
-1145 VLRGVSEVSRF
+1145 MLRGVSEVSRF
-1156 REDAEF
+1156 REDAEL
-1162 INRNLL
+1162 ISRKLL
-1168 SDADNNTRST
+1168 RDADNNTRST
-1178 IIQSIL
+1178 VIQSIL
-1184 NITSDSN
+1184 NITSNSN

-1196 INAIEDA
+1196 IDAIEDV
-1203 IDSDAVDDQ
+1203 IDSDAVDNQ
-1212 TKDIL
+1212 TKVIL

-1239 EAKKERQAAKE
+1239 EAKRERQAAKE
-1250 RAAEEALK
+1250 RAAEEAIK

-1271 KPKVEVPK
+1271 KTKVEVPK
-1279 NGSNLVPETMEDVG
+1279 DGSNLVPETMEDVG
-1293 ISPNGSNIQ
+1293 ISPDGSNIQ

-1338 SKGNPEIKEVQT
+1338 SKDNPEIKEVQT
-1350 IPSTP
+1350 IPPTP
-1355 EEATSVNSVILVG
+1355 EEPTSVNSVILVG

-1379 KDDGYQVKRAGKQD
+1379 KDDGYQVKRAGSQE

-1488 RYSEEQRKV
+1488 RYSGEQRKV
-1497 YGNLKYE
+1497 YGDLKYE
-1504 LKKKRYQYIK
+1504 LKKRRFQYTK
-1514 DNPSERFYVDP
+1514 ANPDERFYVDP

-1535 AGWITRRIVGDT
+1535 AGWVTRRLVGDT

-1554 RELLDDEARNPRGLA
+1554 RELLNDEARNPRGLA

-1638 EIDNLLVELTSPN
+1638 VIDNLLVELTSPN

-1711 AALNPR
+1711 TALNPR

-1725 SSPTTLEMLDKAGVL
+1725 SSPATLEMLDEAGVL
-1740 LTDVAKLGT
+1740 LTDAAKLGT

-1759 GTDGKPIINIP
+1759 GPDGKPIINAPI
-1770 VENSAP
+1770 ENTAP
-1776 GVSDLRKVE
+1776 GASDLRKVE

-1796 KKKDGWVDATD
+1796 KRKDGWVDAVD
-1807 SVITDPRILE
+1807 RVITDPRMIE
-1817 QIKYNNI
+1817 QIRYNNI
-1824 IQASNL
+1824 IQSSNL

-1842 IISQDTSNPVAV
+1842 IISQDMSNPVAV
-1854 KRTIGTNTVTVASR
+1854 KRAIGTNTVTVASR

-1890 LSKATLDEK
+1890 LSKATLDES
-1899 SLKDVLLEEEV
+1899 SLEDVSLGEEV

-1921 GEFVAEGSVT
+1921 GEFVVEGDVT
-1931 LDENITEEATPVVV
+1931 LDENIPEEITPVVV

-1953 KSLAELQIGKGLSTL
+1953 KSLAELQTGKELSTL